1 MSDERR
7 FKAATMRAALELV
20 KSELGPHA
28 VILKTGQLSADA
40 PGSGGRR
47 WIEIVAAPSGGA
59 TPRPRPAKPR
69 SAENRGNAAPASLA
83 AAPRGTRAADVTVAA
98 RRDARGSDTPAALP
112 AAPAAEP
119 PPALREAYVRLVQ
132 NEVGEE
138 LAKRIVKAVG
148 TTAERDPE
156 ALRSAL
162 QRCVAEML
170 PAVGGVAPAPGE
182 TRRIALVGP
191 PGGGKTTTLAKLAAH
206 LKLRKRLRVAL
217 LSLDLHRLAA
227 HEQLRRYADIIDVRL
242 FTAQSPE
249 RLRAA
254 LGELDETDVLLVD
267 TPGVG
272 PRDAS
277 RMARLDELLGIVEPH
292 ETHLVLPA
300 TLAPGVQERAAALFA
315 PLGAARVV
323 LTHLDDAVGF
333 GVVLSALQH
342 IGLSLSYVSVGQ
354 RVPNDLEEACSER
367 LAWLICSRTGAA
379 LASAAQG

>member
-1 MSDERR
+1 MSEGRK

-20 KSELGPHA
+20 KRELGPHA
-28 VILKTGQLSADA
+28 VILKTGQLAADA
-40 PGSGGRR
+40 PGSAGRR
-47 WIEIVAAPSGGA
+47 WIEIVAAPSADAAPG
-59 TPRPRPAKPR
+59 PRPAGPHATEDHGLIAPTR
-69 SAENRGNAAPASLA
+69 SSA
-83 AAPRGTRAADVTVAA
+83 T
-98 RRDARGSDTPAALP
+98 RRDARPPAAAAAVR
-112 AAPAAEP
+112 AAPTAEP
-119 PPALREAYVRLVQ
+119 APALREAYLRLVQ
-132 NEVGEE
+132 NEVGEA
-138 LAKRIVKAVG
+138 LAKRIVAAVDA
-148 TTAERDPE
+148 TAQRDPE
-156 ALRSAL
+156 ALRAAL
-162 QRCVAEML
+162 HRCVAEML

-242 FTAQSPE
+242 FTAQRAE
-249 RLRAA
+249 RLRTA

-267 TPGVG
+267 TPGIG
-272 PRDAS
+272 SRDAS
-277 RMARLDELLGIVEPH
+277 RMARLDELLAIVRPH

-300 TLAPGVQERAAALFA
+300 TLAPPVQERMAALFA

-333 GVVLSALQH
+333 GVVLNALQH

-354 RVPNDLEEACSER
+354 RVPNDLEEACSNR
-367 LAWLICSRTGAA
+367 LASLICSPTGAA
-379 LASAAQG
+379 HASAAQG